1 MRRKTPETEV
11 AMYQGKK
18 RTKMLNKKEKNI
30 WSVIKANYQIY
41 VLLIPAILFFAIFCY
56 GPMYGIIIAF
66 KDYNTGLGIMSSP
79 WVGLKHFKRFID
91 MPVFWNVLKN
101 TLLLSLYHL
110 AVNFPIPIVV
120 ALMINEVKEG
130 IFKKTLQT
138 VIYAPHFISTVI
150 ICSMITLFLSPSAGF
165 VNKMMEALGG
175 DAVNFMSNPDYFK
188 HIYVWSN
195 TWQHTGWSSI
205 IYVAALSGVDM
216 SLHESASIDGAGRL
230 QRIWHI
236 NLPSL
241 RPTIVIQ
248 LILCCGS
255 ILVSDFEKVLILQKP
270 AIMET
275 ADVLSTYVYRIGIQ
289 QAQFSLSTAIG
300 LFNSIFNFIFL
311 IFTNFACRKIGDT
324 SLW

>member
-1 MRRKTPETEV
+1 
-11 AMYQGKK
+11 MYQGKK

-311 IFTNFACRKIGDT
+311 IFRNFACRKIGDT

>member
-1 MRRKTPETEV
+1 MRQEKKKAITLQKNEKSTWSIIKT
-11 AMYQGKK
+11 
-18 RTKMLNKKEKNI
+18 
-30 WSVIKANYQIY
+30 NYQIY
-41 VLLIPAILFFAIFCY
+41 LLLIPAVLFFAIFCY
-56 GPMYGIIIAF
+56 GPMYGVIIAF
-66 KDYNTGLGIMSSP
+66 KDYNTGLGIMASP

-91 MPVFWNVLKN
+91 MPVFWNVLEN
-101 TLLLSLYHL
+101 TLVLSLYHL
-110 AVNFPIPIVV
+110 AVNFPIPIIV
-120 ALMINEVKEG
+120 
-130 IFKKTLQT
+130 FKKTLQT

-165 VNKMMEALGG
+165 VNKIIEAFGG
-175 DAVNFMSNPDYFK
+175 EAVNFMSNPDYFK

-205 IYVAALSGVDM
+205 IYVAALSSVDA
-216 SLHESASIDGAGRL
+216 SLHESASIDGASRL

-270 AIMET
+270 AIMEA

-300 LFNSIFNFIFL
+300 LFNSVFNFIFL
-311 IFTNFACRKIGDT
+311 IATNFACKKIGDT

>member
-1 MRRKTPETEV
+1 MRQEKKKAITLQKNEKSTRSIIKT
-11 AMYQGKK
+11 
-18 RTKMLNKKEKNI
+18 
-30 WSVIKANYQIY
+30 NYQIY
-41 VLLIPAILFFAIFCY
+41 LLLIPAVLFFAIFCY
-56 GPMYGIIIAF
+56 GPMYGVIIAF
-66 KDYNTGLGIMSSP
+66 KDYNTGLGIMASP

-91 MPVFWNVLKN
+91 MPVFWNVLEN
-101 TLLLSLYHL
+101 TLVLSLYHL
-110 AVNFPIPIVV
+110 AVNFPIPIIV

-130 IFKKTLQT
+130 AFKKTLQT

-165 VNKMMEALGG
+165 VNKIIEAFGG
-175 DAVNFMSNPDYFK
+175 EAVNFMSNPDYFK

-205 IYVAALSGVDM
+205 IYVAALSSVDA
-216 SLHESASIDGAGRL
+216 SLHESASIDGASRL

-270 AIMET
+270 AIMEA

-300 LFNSIFNFIFL
+300 LFNSVFNFIFL
-311 IFTNFACRKIGDT
+311 IATNFACKKIGDT